1 MPTRTPPIKATHAR
15 AVAAPDLHRLEP
27 DDAFI
32 ALFIAAMEANGN
44 VSAVE
49 GARAH
54 HLMWSMNRFRHQSP
68 ERVGLHIERMRVLVG
83 EHGAPAVLD
92 AAACSIPARLR
103 TSAFAL
109 AADLL
114 LADGKVDRGERQ
126 FLETLREALALDET
140 VAQQITHVI
149 LIKNKA

>member
-1 MPTRTPPIKATHAR
+1 MAPRTSPPR
-15 AVAAPDLHRLEP
+15 ASRVRAIAPPGIHRLEP

-49 GARAH
+49 GVRAH
-54 HLMWSMNRFRHQSP
+54 HLIWSMNRFRDQSADH
-68 ERVGLHIERMRVLVG
+68 VGHHIERMRVLVG
-83 EHGAPAVLD
+83 LHGANVVLD
-92 AAACSIPARLR
+92 AAARAIPSRLR

-114 LADGKVDRGERQ
+114 LADGKVDRSERR
-126 FLETLREALALDET
+126 FLERLRTGLCLDEAE
-140 VAQQITHVI
+140 AQRITEVV
-149 LIKNKA
+149 LVKNKA